1 MIILPT
7 RRRLERRRDALY
19 KYLDSIVRHATIHE
33 VEDIMRKIHC
43 IDFKLTTYFDR
54 GDGYEATEIFDEK
67 DPFEEKYIIQTD
79 DIR

>member
-33 VEDIMRKIHC
+33 VEDIMRKIHM
-43 IDFKLTTYFDR
+43 IDFKLTTYFDN
-54 GDGYEATEIFDEK
+54 GYEATEIFDEK

-79 DIR
+79 DIQ